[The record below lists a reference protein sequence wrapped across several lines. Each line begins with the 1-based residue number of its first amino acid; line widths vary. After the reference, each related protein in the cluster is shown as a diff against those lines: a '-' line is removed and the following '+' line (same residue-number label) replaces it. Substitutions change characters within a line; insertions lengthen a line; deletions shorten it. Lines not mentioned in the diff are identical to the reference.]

1 MSFILR
7 RFFRSEKEAFISEA
21 YMAVQSILSGKMLW
35 LSKETFMLKK
45 TTTKKQSLYAFTK
58 EINWEAALAIKGNFS
73 DKNQKLIVLYK
84 GH

>member
-1 MSFILR
+1 
-7 RFFRSEKEAFISEA
+7 
-21 YMAVQSILSGKMLW
+21 MAVQSILSGKMLW
-35 LSKETFMLKK
+35 LSKESFMKK
-45 TTTKKQSLYAFTK
+45 KSLYAFTK

>member
-1 MSFILR
+1 
-7 RFFRSEKEAFISEA
+7 
-21 YMAVQSILSGKMLW
+21 MAVQSILSGKMLW
-35 LSKETFMLKK
+35 LSKETFMKQ
-45 TTTKKQSLYAFTK
+45 KKQSLYAFTK

>member
-1 MSFILR
+1 
-7 RFFRSEKEAFISEA
+7 
-21 YMAVQSILSGKMLW
+21 MAVQCILSGKMLW

-45 TTTKKQSLYAFTK
+45 QSLYGFTM
-58 EINWEAALAIKGNFS
+58 EIKWEAALAIKGNFS

>member
-7 RFFRSEKEAFISEA
+7 GFFRSEKEAFISEA

-35 LSKETFMLKK
+35 LSKETFMLKE
-45 TTTKKQSLYAFTK
+45 KQSLDAFTK

>member
-1 MSFILR
+1 MWEDALAIQRNF
-7 RFFRSEKEAFISEA
+7 
-21 YMAVQSILSGKMLW
+21 YV
-35 LSKETFMLKK
+35 KK
-45 TTTKKQSLYAFTK
+45 KSLYAFTK